1 MENKSY
7 AFAAGLFALLLGVA
21 GVLSLYWLGGSGEA
35 THDYIVVT
43 KQNIGGLNPQ
53 AQVRYRGIRVGKVSD
68 IRLDPED
75 YSNILVTISV
85 SEDVPLTKGTI
96 AKLNYQGV
104 TGLAHILLLETGK
117 DSAPLEPND
126 RVPPRITMIPSL
138 LDELGET
145 GTATLKQARLLVDS
159 ANALIDEENRARFK
173 ATLVNLEATTGAM
186 RPAIDNLN
194 QTLVQVRKL
203 LDDRNVAQLSQAAG
217 QVGPLLADTRVLIG
231 KMQVATDKL
240 DVAIGDASA
249 GGTAALMPRLNELAT
264 DFSLTSRQL
273 SRVLRILED
282 TPQGLVFGAPE
293 QPPGPGEPGFR
304 PVAEK

>member
-7 AFAAGLFALLLGVA
+7 AFAAGIFALLLGVA
-21 GVLSLYWLGGSGEA
+21 ALLALYWLSGSKESV
-35 THDYIVVT
+35 HDYIVVT

-85 SEDVPLTKGTI
+85 NEDVPLTKGTV

-117 DSAPLEPND
+117 DSEPLAPND
-126 RVPPRITMIPSL
+126 EQPPRITMIPSL
-138 LDELGET
+138 LEELGET
-145 GTATLKQARLLVDS
+145 GMATLKQARQLMAS
-159 ANALIDEENRARFK
+159 ANATLDDENRALLK
-173 ATLVNLEATTGAM
+173 ATLVNLEAASGNM
-186 RPAIDNLN
+186 KPVLENLN
-194 QTLVQVRKL
+194 TTLLQVNKL
-203 LDDRNVAQLSQAAG
+203 LGDRNIRNLSQAAG
-217 QVGPLLADTRVLIG
+217 EVQPLLADTRVLIG

-249 GGTAALMPRLNELAT
+249 GGTSALMPRLNELAT

-273 SRVLRILED
+273 SRVLRVLED
-282 TPQGLVFGAPE
+282 TPQGLVFGAPA
-293 QPPGPGEPGFR
+293 QVPGPGEAGFN
-304 PVAEK
+304 PNAGK